1 MTAPLIERMA
11 RALFNASIQSMPK
24 DMVIVEED
32 VWDKKP
38 QSVHDHHYML
48 ARAALAAIREPS
60 DGMMEAACVYAKD
73 EAAGYAGACYTAMID
88 AALDGE

>member
-1 MTAPLIERMA
+1 MTDNLIERMA
-11 RALFNASIQSMPK
+11 RGIYDAMFAWDEEMPGFDEAK
-24 DMVIVEED
+24 AEELD
-32 VWDKKP
+32 GY
-38 QSVHDHHYML
+38 DHAVSA

-88 AALDGE
+88 AALEGE